1 MTIQTLEPII
11 RQQPFFQGMEE
22 RHIELI
28 TGCATNVRF
37 AEGQF
42 VAREG
47 EAADHFYLVREGVVS
62 VECRIPHCGVT
73 TLLTVHEGEILG
85 WSWLSPP
92 YRWKFDVRTQSPT
105 HALRFD
111 GRCLRAKCDEDHDL
125 AYELFRRFM
134 IILGERLE
142 ATRMQLLDM
151 YGNHTSRS

>member
-47 EAADHFYLVREGVVS
+47 DAADHFYLVREGVVS
-62 VECRIPHCGVT
+62 VECRIPNRGVT
-73 TLLTVHEGEILG
+73 TLQTVNEGEILG

-92 YRWKFDVRTQSPT
+92 HRWQFDVRTQEPT

-111 GRCLRAKCDEDHDL
+111 GRCLRAKCEDDHDL

-134 IILGERLE
+134 IILSELLE
-142 ATRMQLLDM
+142 AARIQLLDI
-151 YGNHTSRS
+151 YGNNVNRH